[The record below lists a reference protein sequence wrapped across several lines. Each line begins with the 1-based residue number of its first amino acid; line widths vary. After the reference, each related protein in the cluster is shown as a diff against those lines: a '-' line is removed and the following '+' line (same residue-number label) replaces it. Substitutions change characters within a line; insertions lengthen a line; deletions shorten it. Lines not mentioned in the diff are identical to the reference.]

1 MIFASDLDRTL
12 IYSEKFLSDFTGSV
26 KAVEYGKYI
35 SWMTEKAAGL
45 LKELFN
51 VLTFVPCT
59 TRTIEQYR
67 RIQFFKD
74 EYVPRFAVVSNG
86 GNIIVDG
93 VVDSDYRKNIEKNL
107 HNSCLPESKLLKEF
121 EKIASNEWANKLINA
136 DGLFYYCI
144 VDRVKVPRDETDSF
158 AAWAFEQNWEVSVQG
173 RKLYLVPRVV
183 NKWSA
188 VERIKQLAG
197 EHIVFAA
204 GDSLLDLS
212 MIKCADHAVY
222 PAHGEIYETFGE
234 ILSNSGCL
242 AVKATKVSGL
252 AAAEE
257 ILEKVRRFQASIN

>member
-12 IYSEKFLSDFTGSV
+12 IYSEKFLSDFTGLV
-26 KAVEYGKYI
+26 KAVEYGKYT
-35 SWMTEKAAGL
+35 SLMTERAVGL
-45 LKELFN
+45 LKDLYN
-51 VLTFVPCT
+51 ILTFVPCT
-59 TRTIEQYR
+59 TRTIEQYQ
-67 RIQFFKD
+67 RIQFFK
-74 EYVPRFAVVSNG
+74 EEHVPRFAVVSNG

-93 VVDSDYRKNIEKNL
+93 VVDLDYRENIVRSL
-107 HNSCLPESKLLKEF
+107 QNSCLPESKLLMEF
-121 EKIASNEWANKLINA
+121 KKIASNEWVNKLINA

-144 VDRVKVPRDETDSF
+144 IDPAKLPRNETDSF

-222 PAHGEIYETFGE
+222 PAHGEIYENFGGT
-234 ILSNSGCL
+234 LSSYGCL
-242 AVKATKVSGL
+242 AVEATKVSGL

-257 ILEKVRRFQASIN
+257 ILEKVRRFQSSIN